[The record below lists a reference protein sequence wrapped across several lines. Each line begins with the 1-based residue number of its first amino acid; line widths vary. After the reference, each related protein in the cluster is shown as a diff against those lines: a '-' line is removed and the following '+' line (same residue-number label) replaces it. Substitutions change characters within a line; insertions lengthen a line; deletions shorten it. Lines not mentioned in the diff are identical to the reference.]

1 MMFKQTLSLSES
13 LNYLQAIHQKV
24 SHKINLSKKDTL
36 LAIYIITG
44 RVLTHCHSTSLLLQY
59 GFIAEA
65 GILIRSIYES
75 VWVAEYLHFN
85 ADNSKILEEWYE
97 DSVISPRKA
106 RKGTSAIVRLAGG
119 NKQDEQESIE
129 ELNNLYNEFS
139 KYTHP
144 TFSISKINMH
154 HKDFLYDYKCEEINI
169 FYPEL
174 PFSFEEVIVLIINMF
189 CFLRDIFDINQS
201 EYSELRKYVDEL
213 QKD

>member
-1 MMFKQTLSLSES
+1 MSEA
-13 LNYLQAIHQKV
+13 LNYLQAIHQRV
-24 SHKINLSKKDTL
+24 SHKVNLSKKDTL
-36 LAIYIITG
+36 LAIYIISG
-44 RVLTHCHSTSLLLQY
+44 RVLTHCHSTSLLLKY

-75 VWVAEYLHFN
+75 VWVAKYLHFN
-85 ADNSKILEEWYE
+85 ADNTDILKDWYE
-97 DSVISPRKA
+97 DSVISPKKA

-119 NKQDEQESIE
+119 NKQDEQDSIK
-129 ELNNLYNEFS
+129 ELNNLYNNFS

-154 HKDFLYDYKCEEINI
+154 HKDFRYDYKCEEIRH

-189 CFLRDIFDINQS
+189 CFMRDIFDIDQL
-201 EYSELRKYVDEL
+201 EYSELRKYVTEL
-213 QKD
+213 QKE